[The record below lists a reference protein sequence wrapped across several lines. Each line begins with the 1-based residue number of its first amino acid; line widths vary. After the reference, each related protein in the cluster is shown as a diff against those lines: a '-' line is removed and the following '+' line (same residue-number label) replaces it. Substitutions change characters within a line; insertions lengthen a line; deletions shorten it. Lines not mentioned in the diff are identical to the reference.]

1 MAGKNDTRPN
11 GKKWKKKWG
20 PSGPP
25 EPVIE
30 GARAQSTMSK
40 RKKGNN

>member
-1 MAGKNDTRPN
+1 MSGKNDARPN

-25 EPVIE
+25 PDVLDL
-30 GARAQSTMSK
+30 ARAQSSQSK
-40 RKKGNN
+40 RKKGHI